1 MMLLPQLSSPKMRT
15 ETKYGAVFAVVT
27 LLLMTSILS
36 SRNMIIGQRDGSKLA
51 VTAIVIASETSY
63 VRELQ

>member
-1 MMLLPQLSSPKMRT
+1 MMLLPQPSSPKMRT
-15 ETKYGAVFAVVT
+15 ETKYGAVLAVVT
-27 LLLMTSILS
+27 LLLIISVLS

-51 VTAIVIASETSY
+51 VTAIVIAPATSY